1 MVAMPATRLRQ
12 RVSVL
17 ERVNL
22 AVLLRLLVGGTFV
35 FSGATKL
42 LSHSQF
48 VDTVDSYHILPHS
61 LATAYGVT
69 LPWVELVI
77 GAYLV
82 LGILIRP
89 SALVVLLMGISFM
102 VANVRAIFSGEEYC
116 GSCFGEA
123 VIFPAWQSLIVD
135 ILIMIAAIYL
145 LAVGSG
151 KGMWGFDSWFAQR
164 QRGRSAA
171 STNDDGGANDN

>member
-1 MVAMPATRLRQ
+1 MTANRLRQ
-12 RVSVL
+12 RASVL
-17 ERVNL
+17 ERL
-22 AVLLRLLVGGTFV
+22 QFAVMLRLLVGGTFV

-77 GAYLV
+77 GVYL
-82 LGILIRP
+82 LFAILIRS
-89 SALVVLLMGISFM
+89 SAVAVVLMGISFM
-102 VANVRAIFSGEEYC
+102 VANVSAIVRGDEHC

-123 VIFPAWQSLIVD
+123 ITFPAWQSLVVD
-135 ILIMIAAIYL
+135 VLIMITALYL
-145 LAVGSG
+145 VVVGGG
-151 KGMWGFDSWFAQR
+151 KGMLGFDSWFANR
-164 QRGRSAA
+164 ECAGTSE
-171 STNDDGGANDN
+171 SDK